1 LNRIQEFRLKSITY
15 VCSDLYPGGK
25 YLPQEE
31 GRLSLWDLGFRH
43 GFAVYD
49 AGRAFRGKPWQL
61 PEILSRFARTC
72 KVCNLD
78 LGITSKELMN
88 IVKEVCARNEP
99 FLRKDEGEDL
109 SYMIEATPGEYGDYG
124 KPRPPPEGKGKPTV
138 IVRNMF
144 IDMKSIA
151 SRFAKGLH
159 LVTPSTRAPPPT
171 VIDAKIKTH
180 SRHYQAFALREVR
193 LVEPNAMPLFLDL
206 SGNLAETHVTN
217 MFLVYQGVLMTPT
230 SRNILEGNG
239 RANVLRV
246 AHELGIPVIERDLQ
260 PFHLYNADEAFVS
273 SESRFLSPVT
283 RYNGVPIGEKSP
295 GPISG
300 QLLKSFIK
308 EVNYDVTGITY
319 ISSEERKRL
328 NIIFDPF

>member
-1 LNRIQEFRLKSITY
+1 MFS
-15 VCSDLYPGGK
+15 
-25 YLPQEE
+25 
-31 GRLSLWDLGFRH
+31 SLL
-43 GFAVYD
+43 
-49 AGRAFRGKPWQL
+49 
-61 PEILSRFARTC
+61 
-72 KVCNLD
+72 
-78 LGITSKELMN
+78 
-88 IVKEVCARNEP
+88 
-99 FLRKDEGEDL
+99 LRQKIKD
-109 SYMIEATPGEYGDYG
+109 I
-124 KPRPPPEGKGKPTV
+124 KR
-138 IVRNMF
+138 
-144 IDMKSIA
+144 IA

-217 MFLVYQGVLMTPT
+217 MFLVYQGVLMTPS

-239 RANVLRV
+239 RTNVLRV

-295 GPISG
+295 GPISR
-300 QLLKSFIK
+300 QLLKFFIK